1 MVDNKVMEHIIYQ
14 INHQNMVYG
23 KMVKELN
30 G

>member
-1 MVDNKVMEHIIYQ
+1 MVDNKVMGHIIYL